1 MAALRPVL
9 SREQAMEVL
18 LESLFM
24 PLPVYSTSPSG
35 TTTASNLDLAPSRV
49 SSEEAIQHSD
59 RQVRIASRTCSFMK
73 LLTEKTHWHMGE
85 LRLYLPTTAPRQLA
99 AKRKHDEMMLTE
111 PRADI
116 LTYHRRRQ
124 LLFISQAIRDYTND
138 GPGHNSFQLED
149 AEPTVQRIWTY
160 LTRHFGQRE
169 VNFMIANT
177 LSHLHLLMRSSTP
190 RLLSGIEQSQPSP
203 VPGQGLDYFPSNL
216 HLQDDNQLDL
226 HYFDLQALK
235 RASTVYRVQ
244 QLLKLSSST
253 SDGASSVKNGWRFQH
268 QDQHLN
274 ALSYDQHLL
283 ALLPYL
289 PNYQDQIREDLVT
302 YRKWLLR
309 EIKAEE
315 IAWVRSM
322 IKEAVI
328 SRGELLE
335 LFEEALLKQINSAF
349 QASARPPNP
358 EDHPQDFQN
367 SMALRFYQIINPLYD
382 EVYEE
387 YKPYAI
393 VFKMLASFHRKQV
406 QSLLR
411 AREAAILASPYRTM
425 SLVPVCE

>member
-1 MAALRPVL
+1 MADLHPVL

-24 PLPVYSTSPSG
+24 PLPVYSTSQSG
-35 TTTASNLDLAPSRV
+35 TATASNLDLASSRT
-49 SSEEAIQHSD
+49 SAEEAIQHSD
-59 RQVRIASRTCSFMK
+59 RQIRIASRACSFMK
-73 LLTEKTHWHMGE
+73 LLTEKANWHMGE
-85 LRLYLPTTAPRQLA
+85 LRLYLPKTAPRQLA

-111 PRADI
+111 PHADT
-116 LTYHRRRQ
+116 LTYHQKRQ

-138 GPGHNSFQLED
+138 GPGQNSFQLED
-149 AEPTVQRIWTY
+149 AEPTIQRIWTY
-160 LTRHFGQRE
+160 LTRHFGQGE
-169 VNFMIANT
+169 VHFMIANT

-190 RLLSGIEQSQPSP
+190 RLLSGIEQSQPSHA
-203 VPGQGLDYFPSNL
+203 PGQGLDYFPSNL
-216 HLQDDNQLDL
+216 HLHDDKQLDL

-253 SDGASSVKNGWRFQH
+253 SEGASSVKNGWRFQH
-268 QDQHLN
+268 QDHHLN
-274 ALSYDQHLL
+274 ALPYDQHLL
-283 ALLPYL
+283 ALLPHL
-289 PNYQDQIREDLVT
+289 PNYQDQIRKDLVT

-309 EIKAEE
+309 EIHAEQ

-322 IKEAVI
+322 ITEAVI
-328 SRGELLE
+328 SRGDLLE
-335 LFEEALLKQINSAF
+335 LFEEALLKQVNSAF

-358 EDHPQDFQN
+358 EDHSQDFQN

-393 VFKMLASFHRKQV
+393 VYKMLASFHRKQV

-411 AREAAILASPYRTM
+411 PREAAILASPYRTI